1 MILYFRM
8 RDTEVKYEN
17 YENRNVIHKNFGKGR
32 VISSYESDNGKIVLV
47 IKFDALDTNR
57 NIYADFYG
65 MRVF

>member
-1 MILYFRM
+1 M
-8 RDTEVKYEN
+8 KN

-32 VISSYESDNGKIVLV
+32 VISSYVNEKNNRLVLV
-47 IKFDALDTNR
+47 IKFDALNTNR

>member
-1 MILYFRM
+1 MGGVWRYNM
-8 RDTEVKYEN
+8 KN

-32 VISSYESDNGKIVLV
+32 VISSYVNEKNNRLVLV
-47 IKFDALDTNR
+47 IKFDALNTNR